1 MRRKLVQA
9 GSSLAVTLPVEVVKE
24 FKLKKGVEVE
34 VSVHPKTGAVTIIP
48 GVRYFE
54 DGKVTKRFEKL
65 VDDLLEG
72 RAEAYR
78 ELAK

>member
-9 GSSLAVTLPVEVVKE
+9 GSSLAVTLPVEVVKA
-24 FKLKKGVEVE
+24 FKLKKGNEVE
-34 VSVHPKTGAVTIIP
+34 VAVHPRTGAVTIIP

-54 DGKVTKRFEKL
+54 DGKVTKRFDKL
-65 VDDLLEG
+65 VDELLEG